1 MHHII
6 AAIKS
11 GTDPVAPMPQGAFTR
26 QLEEPIYCPK
36 CSVYYLLHADYD
48 ASVNKFFEQET
59 RRHLSL
65 LKKAVMMG
73 HDYGHRITHF
83 ETNGVV
89 VTRHT
94 PEKIE
99 LPPIPKRIM

>member
-11 GTDPVAPMPQGAFTR
+11 GTDPVAPLPQGAFTR
-26 QLEEPIYCPK
+26 QLDELIYCPK
-36 CSVYYLLHADYD
+36 CSVYYLLHADYE

-73 HDYGHRITHF
+73 HDVGHRVTHF
-83 ETNGVV
+83 ETNGVTVERHAAAKV
-89 VTRHT
+89 V
-94 PEKIE
+94 
-99 LPPIPKRIM
+99 LPPVPKRVM

>member
-11 GTDPVAPMPQGAFTR
+11 GTDPVAPLPPGAFTR
-26 QLEEPIYCPK
+26 TLEDNIYCPK
-36 CSVYYLLHADYD
+36 CDVYYLLIADYE
-48 ASVNKFFEQET
+48 ASVNRYFPQET

-73 HDYGHRITHF
+73 HDYGHRVTHF

-89 VTRHT
+89 VTRHM
-94 PEKIE
+94 PEKIV